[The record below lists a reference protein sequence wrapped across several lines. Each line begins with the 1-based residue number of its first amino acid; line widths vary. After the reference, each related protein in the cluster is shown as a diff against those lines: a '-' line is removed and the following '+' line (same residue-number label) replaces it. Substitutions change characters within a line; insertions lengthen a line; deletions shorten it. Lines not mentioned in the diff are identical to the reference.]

1 MLLNSSWERPSLRC
15 LLWSTR
21 REETRLARTPR
32 RAELPM
38 TSDTRRQELS
48 EGDWPRTSSLSEL
61 SDNRRSRTTSD
72 RESSPSLLEQGVL
85 IPYTLTQLQRN
96 VHFEPKLA
104 SSRTA
109 GLQMAHLEVQR
120 VVAKCAIS
128 LSVVNFRIFKYLSFL
143 YFYSYYYIVIIYW

>member
-1 MLLNSSWERPSLRC
+1 
-15 LLWSTR
+15 
-21 REETRLARTPR
+21 
-32 RAELPM
+32 
-38 TSDTRRQELS
+38 
-48 EGDWPRTSSLSEL
+48 
-61 SDNRRSRTTSD
+61 
-72 RESSPSLLEQGVL
+72 VL